1 VGGESDGAI
10 MTNRR
15 SRTVAVFG
23 AYGHTGRFVAA
34 ELRRR
39 GIAAILSGRDRV
51 KLDLLG
57 PVHPDSDLRV
67 ASIEDPTSLDRAL
80 DGADVII
87 NCAGPFGETA
97 PALIEAA
104 LRAHCHYLDVTGE
117 ALVTIETFARYADSE
132 LNVKRVRDADIVLV
146 PSMAFYGALGDLL
159 ATVALGDWAE
169 ADDISIAVA
178 LDSWKPTRGTRLAS
192 ERRAGRR
199 VVYRNRQ
206 IEILSAETQSPM
218 ATWNFPPPFGFQ
230 EMVGEFPTVDVVTIS
245 RHLVTPKI
253 SAYLNTPP
261 IKDLRDPN
269 TTGPQP
275 ADASGRS
282 SQIFLVEVVA
292 RRGNQKR
299 STIARGRDIYAITAP
314 IVVEAAARILNGNFK
329 RKGIGAPAEIF
340 DARDFLDTLA
350 PEHLTIEIP

>member
-1 VGGESDGAI
+1 VAGESGGAI
-10 MTNRR
+10 MTTR
-15 SRTVAVFG
+15 SGKTVAVFG

-39 GIAAILSGRDRV
+39 GIAAILSGRDRA

-57 PVHPDSDLRV
+57 PMHPDSDLRV
-67 ASIEDPTSLDRAL
+67 ASIEDPGSLDRVL
-80 DGADVII
+80 EDADIVV

-104 LRAHCHYLDVTGE
+104 LRARCHYLDVTGE
-117 ALVTIETFARYADSE
+117 ALVTIETFAGYAESE

-159 ATVALGDWAE
+159 GTVALGDWVE

-178 LDSWKPTRGTRLAS
+178 LDSWKPTRGTRLAG

-199 VVYRNRQ
+199 VVFENGRIEVVPPSRQ
-206 IEILSAETQSPM
+206 IPTARWE
-218 ATWNFPPPFGFQ
+218 FPSPFGSQ
-230 EMVGEFPTVDVVTIS
+230 EVIREFPTVDIVTIS
-245 RHLVTPKI
+245 RHLRATKI
-253 SAYLNTPP
+253 SAYLNLAP
-261 IKDLRDPN
+261 LRDLSDPSP
-269 TTGPQP
+269 TGPEP

-282 SQIFLVEVVA
+282 AQIFLVEVVA
-292 RRGNQKR
+292 RCDDEKR
-299 STIARGRDIYAITAP
+299 RAIARGRDIYAITAP
-314 IVVEAAARILNGNFK
+314 IVVEAAARILEGNFK

-340 DARDFLDTLA
+340 EARNFLETLA
-350 PEHLTIEIP
+350 PEHLTLEIP

>member
-1 VGGESDGAI
+1 MAGESDDAI
-10 MTNRR
+10 MTKRE

-34 ELRRR
+34 ELHRR

-57 PVHPDSDLRV
+57 PVHPDSDLRI
-67 ASIEDPTSLDRAL
+67 ASIEDPASLDRAL
-80 DGADVII
+80 KDADIVV

-104 LRAHCHYLDVTGE
+104 LRARCHYLDVTGE

-132 LNVKRVRDADIVLV
+132 LNIKRVRDADIVLV

-178 LDSWKPTRGTRLAS
+178 LDSWKPTRGTRLAG

-199 VVYRNRQ
+199 VIFENGRVEVLPPSNQ
-206 IEILSAETQSPM
+206 IPTARWE
-218 ATWNFPPPFGFQ
+218 FPSPFGS
-230 EMVGEFPTVDVVTIS
+230 P
-245 RHLVTPKI
+245 
-253 SAYLNTPP
+253 
-261 IKDLRDPN
+261 
-269 TTGPQP
+269 
-275 ADASGRS
+275 
-282 SQIFLVEVVA
+282 
-292 RRGNQKR
+292 
-299 STIARGRDIYAITAP
+299 
-314 IVVEAAARILNGNFK
+314 
-329 RKGIGAPAEIF
+329 
-340 DARDFLDTLA
+340 
-350 PEHLTIEIP
+350 